1 MTNPVGFSLD
11 VTLDTNASPEDQRR
25 LLDAA
30 KKGCFIEQSLA
41 KGLIV
46 DHRLKIGET
55 WEDA

>member
-11 VTLDTNASPEDQRR
+11 VTLDTHAPKDDQHK

-30 KKGCFIEQSLA
+30 KKGCFLEQTLA
-41 KGLIV
+41 NGLIV
-46 DHRLKIGET
+46 DHGLNINGT